1 MKEYIPAGK
10 IVNTH
15 GILGE
20 VKTEVWLDSPAFL
33 KKFKRIFVGRAM
45 KEAAVMSAREQ
56 KGCLLMKLEGIS
68 DINAA
73 MPLKGQE
80 IFIAR
85 SDARLPK
92 GTWFQCD
99 LIGARVI
106 DELGNP
112 VGVLEEIM
120 ENPAQPIYIVRGE
133 EEHLIPAVPD
143 FIVSADFSDE
153 PAVLVVHL
161 LPGM

>member
-1 MKEYIPAGK
+1 MKEFIPAGK
-10 IVNTH
+10 ITNTH

-20 VKTEVWLDSPAFL
+20 VKTEVWLDSPSFL
-33 KKFKRIFVGRAM
+33 KKFKRIYLG
-45 KEAAVMSAREQ
+45 KERKELSVLSAREQ
-56 KGCLLMKLEGIS
+56 KGCLLMKLEGIT

-85 SDARLPK
+85 VDARLPR
-92 GTWFQCD
+92 GAYFQCEI
-99 LIGARVI
+99 LGAKVI

-112 VGVLEEIM
+112 LGVLEEIM

-133 EEHLIPAVPD
+133 TEHLIPAVPD
-143 FIVSADFSDE
+143 FILSVDFTDE
-153 PAVLVVHL
+153 TAVLVARL